1 VSDNPISVAS
11 RPAVRV
17 GEWVRYQDDDGSEEA
32 IRIVP
37 ESESDL
43 ANGRVSVSAPL
54 GRALVGRAA
63 GDRVVARTPGGLR
76 MLTIIRVGQERG
88 RGRRCREPCR

>member
-1 VSDNPISVAS
+1 MERGGRTVSDNHISVAS

-17 GEWVRYQDDDGSEEA
+17 GEWVSYQDDDGSEEA

-37 ESESDL
+37 EGESDP

-54 GRALVGRAA
+54 GGRSWAVRPVIAWWPGRLAA
-63 GDRVVARTPGGLR
+63 CG
-76 MLTIIRVGQERG
+76 
-88 RGRRCREPCR
+88 C